1 VTPRALPDL
10 KRSTILA
17 IDDEPVNLK
26 LLDKMLRAEGY
37 ADLVLLDD
45 PREAADAYR
54 RPRPGLVL
62 LDLNMPILDGY
73 AVMRLLREIDE
84 PVPAPVLV
92 LTAQQSSEFLLRAF
106 EAGARDYVVKPFDRA
121 ELMARVRNL
130 LEAQLAHRMI
140 WGQAALLEG
149 IVKDRTEKL
158 RRSRLLVVRR
168 LGRAAEYRD
177 NETGNHILRMSRI
190 STLLAER
197 LGWSPEDCEVM
208 LNASPMHDV
217 GKIGIPDEILLK
229 PGRLTSQE
237 WRVMQGHAEIGAD
250 ILSDDDS
257 DVLVLARSIALSH
270 HEKWDGSGYPR
281 GLSGEEIPQEGR
293 IVAVADV
300 FDALTSERPYKDA
313 WSNERAVEHIRQQ
326 AGRHFDPAIVPVF
339 IAALPEIL
347 RIREQHV
354 DVAGSASRH

>member
-1 VTPRALPDL
+1 MNPRALLDIR
-10 KRSTILA
+10 RSTILA

-37 ADLVLLDD
+37 SNLVLVDD
-45 PREAADAYR
+45 PRDAADAYR
-54 RPRPGLVL
+54 RHRPGLVL
-62 LDLNMPILDGY
+62 LDLNMPLLDGY

-84 PVPAPVLV
+84 PAPAPVLV

-106 EAGARDYVVKPFDRA
+106 QAGARDYVVKPFDRA

-140 WGQAALLEG
+140 WAQAALLEG
-149 IVKDRTEKL
+149 FVKERTEKL
-158 RRSRLLVVRR
+158 RRTRLQVVRR

-197 LGWSPEDCEVM
+197 LGWSPEDCELM

-217 GKIGIPDEILLK
+217 GKIGIPDGILLK
-229 PGRLTSQE
+229 PDRLTPEE
-237 WRVMQGHAEIGAD
+237 WEVMQSHAEIGAD
-250 ILSDDDS
+250 ILSDDDT

-270 HEKWDGSGYPR
+270 HERWDGSGYPR
-281 GLSGEEIPQEGR
+281 GLAGEAIPQEGR

-300 FDALTSERPYKDA
+300 FDALTSRRPYKDA
-313 WSNERAVEHIRQQ
+313 WPVDEAVTYIRQQ

-339 IAALPEIL
+339 LGALPEIL
-347 RIREQHV
+347 AIHGQHA
-354 DVAGSASRH
+354 DVVEPSA